1 VSEPAPPTTWRRPA
15 LLGGAVTLI
24 VAGVIVGAL
33 WRNGSHP
40 TGSAQ
45 PTALPAATYAIN
57 MTEATGVTCGP
68 PVAPGPAH
76 PDRVLAQ
83 VFNVE
88 DNKHTAYLLGWQI
101 VPYKGTGTYTFHSSG
116 NLLALEPPTGGR
128 PLGFGSGT
136 VTVADDDG
144 ASGSVQ
150 ALVTLNAGGTLS
162 IEGRWVCP
170 TDTPQG

>member
-1 VSEPAPPTTWRRPA
+1 V
-15 LLGGAVTLI
+15 I
-24 VAGVIVGAL
+24 GVIVGAL
-33 WRNGSHP
+33 WRGAAHP

-45 PTALPAATYAIN
+45 PTSSAVPAATYAIN

-88 DNKHTAYLLGWQI
+88 DNDHTAYLLGWQI
-101 VPYKGTGTYTFHSSG
+101 VPYHGTGTYTFHSSG

-128 PLGFGSGT
+128 PLGFGAGT
-136 VTVADDDG
+136 VTFADDG
-144 ASGSVQ
+144 ASGTVQ

-162 IEGRWVCP
+162 IKGRWVSCEDRSA
-170 TDTPQG
+170 TRGR